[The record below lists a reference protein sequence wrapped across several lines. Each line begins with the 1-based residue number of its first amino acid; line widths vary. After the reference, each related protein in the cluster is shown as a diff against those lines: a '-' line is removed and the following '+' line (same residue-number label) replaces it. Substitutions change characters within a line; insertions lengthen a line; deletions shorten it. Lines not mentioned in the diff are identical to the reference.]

1 MHRQTVVAASTAIVD
16 GLDKWFSALIL
27 SEYLPAAE
35 KWCKDEGVGSLEDVV
50 EYVETL
56 AEVLRLPKEKALR
69 MMTMGMQA
77 YSTVRKNSYYA
88 SPVDFDQENLV
99 SCVYVSL
106 TGDHE
111 EVANQQWPL
120 EQMRDLRNADHETII
135 PSLGAANIPFGL
147 VGGKELCKDMSLGRT
162 ERPGLMLRRQTEHIN
177 IKRIDTVGD
186 VMEAQPG
193 RRASLV
199 DAVRSAARLKTV
211 DIDEGQTGTVYA
223 LETGGDKVAVFKPL
237 AGEHFERRG
246 VDVGTGALR
255 EEAAY
260 LIDRIAGSQ
269 AGVPVTSRTKLDVH
283 GEVTEGSVQA
293 FVADAIG
300 FVEDFAMPRDVNC
313 ACAFVPKQAAEA
325 LALLDMRIFNMDR
338 HTGNLMILKPE
349 KPHALGPIDHGCCLP
364 PWWMLGEAVFDAWLE
379 WPQLQEKPS
388 DFAREL
394 ARITACRLPQVMGA
408 LGELGV
414 SHESLVT
421 HQVCTTFIRVGVADL
436 SLAIGPLAA
445 LMLRSNESE
454 LSWFEQR
461 VLSSAQRAGI
471 AISAKISDLGM
482 PELFVEDADVG
493 PKVDRFLEF
502 FATDL
507 RTELPQ
513 VGMFADTR

>member
-1 MHRQTVVAASTAIVD
+1 
-16 GLDKWFSALIL
+16 
-27 SEYLPAAE
+27 
-35 KWCKDEGVGSLEDVV
+35 
-50 EYVETL
+50 
-56 AEVLRLPKEKALR
+56 
-69 MMTMGMQA
+69 
-77 YSTVRKNSYYA
+77 
-88 SPVDFDQENLV
+88 
-99 SCVYVSL
+99 
-106 TGDHE
+106 
-111 EVANQQWPL
+111 
-120 EQMRDLRNADHETII
+120 
-135 PSLGAANIPFGL
+135 
-147 VGGKELCKDMSLGRT
+147 MSLGRT

-186 VMEAQPG
+186 VVEAQPG

-199 DAVRSAARLKTV
+199 DTVRSAARLKTV

-223 LETGGDKVAVFKPL
+223 LETGGDTVAVFKPL
-237 AGEHFERRG
+237 AGEHFERQG

-269 AGVPVTSRTKLDVH
+269 AGVPVTCRTMLDVH

-394 ARITACRLPQVMGA
+394 ARITARRLPQVICA
-408 LGELGV
+408 LGELGL

-436 SLAIGPLAA
+436 ALAIGPLAA

-454 LSWFEQR
+454 FSWFEQR

-471 AISAKISDLGM
+471 AIGAKVSDLGM

-493 PKVDRFLEF
+493 PKVERFLEF

-513 VGMFADTR
+513 VVTFADSR